1 MQRCSEAKR
10 AQTIAEKAGEATILK
25 DLKQGTV
32 KTDIETGHNFEGLK
46 TGHIKLGTGHFKD
59 RHLRG
64 TDFSCEI

>member
-32 KTDIETGHNFEGLK
+32 KTDIETGHNFEGQGTLSLEQGTLK
-46 TGHIKLGTGHFKD
+46 TDI
-59 RHLRG
+59 
-64 TDFSCEI
+64 

>member
-1 MQRCSEAKR
+1 MQGCSEAKR

-46 TGHIKLGTGHFKD
+46 QGT
-59 RHLRG
+59 LNLEQG
-64 TDFSCEI
+64 TLKTDI